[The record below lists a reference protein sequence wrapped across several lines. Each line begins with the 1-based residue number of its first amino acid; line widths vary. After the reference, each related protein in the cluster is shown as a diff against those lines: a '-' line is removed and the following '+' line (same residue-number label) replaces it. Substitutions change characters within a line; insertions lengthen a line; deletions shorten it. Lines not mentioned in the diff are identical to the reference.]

1 MKKTPAT
8 TTKRLS
14 SPHHYRALMLLMKG
28 PRTVRELFNSVGANG
43 IPQLVASLRAKG
55 LKINTQERK
64 GHDRD
69 DKPVTYCVYILN
81 IESRRLAFR
90 LLADYAG

>member
-14 SPHHYRALMLLMKG
+14 SPRQYRALIELMKG
-28 PRTVRELFNSVGANG
+28 PCTVRELFNSVGANG

-55 LKINTQERK
+55 LEIKTDDRK
-64 GHDRD
+64 GRDRD
-69 DKPVTYCVYILN
+69 ENPVTYCEYVLSKD
-81 IESRRLAFR
+81 SRRLAFR
-90 LLADYAG
+90 LIADYTG